1 MSVSHAEQSPPVRPP
16 GGRDGRAIK
25 ARRERIGFK
34 IYELA
39 DAAGVNKDTLSDW
52 ERGKR
57 SPHSDTVEAVMAA
70 LDRLEEEMGIDAPPP
85 PAQAKP
91 GMLRFEVT
99 GVYGAD
105 ALVVEGP
112 IENLAELEAMID
124 RIMRG
129 GARRDETPEE

>member
-1 MSVSHAEQSPPVRPP
+1 MTITYAEQSRPVRPP
-16 GGRDGRAIK
+16 GARDGREVK
-25 ARRERIGFK
+25 ARRERIGMK

-39 DAAGVNKDTLSDW
+39 EAAGVNKDTLSDW

-57 SPHSDTVEAVMAA
+57 NPHPDTIEAVLTA
-70 LDRLEEEMGIDAPPP
+70 LDKLEEEMGIDTP
-85 PAQAKP
+85 PATQAKP

-112 IENLAELEAMID
+112 IENLRELEAMID

-129 GARRDETPEE
+129 GRRSDDTSDE